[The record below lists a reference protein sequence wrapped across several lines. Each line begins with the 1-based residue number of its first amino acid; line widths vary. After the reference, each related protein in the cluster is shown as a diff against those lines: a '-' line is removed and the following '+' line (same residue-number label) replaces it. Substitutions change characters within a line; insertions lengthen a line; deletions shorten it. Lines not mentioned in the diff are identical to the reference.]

1 MAGDPRRTTPP
12 DPRMF
17 DAVFVPGTLQTVCM
31 SYILYP
37 TLVDTCEYPW
47 NAVAALVDKVFYV
60 SYTIVDSHVQNIN
73 APLV

>member
-1 MAGDPRRTTPP
+1 MAGDHPP
-12 DPRMF
+12 HPRMF

-37 TLVDTCEYPW
+37 TLVDIRVNIHGMLLQLLWTRY
-47 NAVAALVDKVFYV
+47 FMYH
-60 SYTIVDSHVQNIN
+60 TIVDSHVQNIN